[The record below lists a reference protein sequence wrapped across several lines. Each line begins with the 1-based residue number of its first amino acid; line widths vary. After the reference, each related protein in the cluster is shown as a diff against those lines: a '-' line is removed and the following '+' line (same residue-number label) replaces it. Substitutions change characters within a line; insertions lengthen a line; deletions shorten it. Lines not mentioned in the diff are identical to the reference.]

1 VLGLTALYNP
11 ATTDRMIKKKI
22 ETKTYSSVEYI
33 SESDINHYFFLLLS
47 SSIMLMCAWKNKKK
61 LKSLRRLRSGED

>member
-1 VLGLTALYNP
+1 LTALYSP

-33 SESDINHYFFLLLS
+33 SESDINQVFFCFYLQV
-47 SSIMLMCAWKNKKK
+47 
-61 LKSLRRLRSGED
+61 